1 MYPPVYTELLS
12 SIAGKLRHQRTGRP
26 RCRPNSLYF
35 MTENM
40 DNDGPA
46 IMIAALTIQGGI
58 PEIQPVESRFYAT
71 SAALVRF

>member
-1 MYPPVYTELLS
+1 
-12 SIAGKLRHQRTGRP
+12 
-26 RCRPNSLYF
+26 